1 VTFFTVHVFTKD
13 ENRFICSA
21 WLKRQRQTPA
31 RLYIPSPVLPLV
43 SIMSLPVEYLLRRQ
57 SHILAALG
65 EFLITIGPFTQGH
78 SEPLSANMTSSM
90 IPEVHNVPSRRET
103 TTEPYSHK

>member
-1 VTFFTVHVFTKD
+1 
-13 ENRFICSA
+13 
-21 WLKRQRQTPA
+21 
-31 RLYIPSPVLPLV
+31 
-43 SIMSLPVEYLLRRQ
+43 MSLPVEYMLRRQ

-90 IPEVHNVPSRRET
+90 IPKVHNVGLPSRRET